1 MIKVLIVDEELLAGV
16 RIERL
21 LAATKNI
28 EVIGVAV
35 NGSDA
40 QAISDKQN
48 PDILLLK
55 CPISPSNEPY
65 VLELVRR
72 ADFYPVLM
80 FCPSFDGFNPMP
92 AAIKRTASFKMKL
105 VNSDDLLTVVLSA
118 SKLIHKRRKEKS
130 VEPRTHL
137 YVYSYL
143 GIDKIPVDKILL
155 LQADQKYVRVYISDS
170 VVTVND
176 SLKSLEKEFK
186 QLFVRVHRNALVAIS
201 AIQGLDRSDD
211 QVSVKITGLS
221 TEPRVSRRRASY
233 LRQLLPLL

>member
-21 LAATKNI
+21 LADIKNI
-28 EVIGVAV
+28 EVIGVAE
-35 NGSDA
+35 NGSVA

-48 PDILLLK
+48 PDILVLK
-55 CPISPSNEPY
+55 CPIPSLDEPY
-65 VLELVRR
+65 ILELARR

-92 AAIKRTASFKMKL
+92 AAIRRPVSFKMKL
-105 VNSDDLLTVVLSA
+105 VNSDDLLAALLSA
-118 SKLIHKRRKEKS
+118 SELIHKQRKEKS

-155 LQADQKYVRVYISDS
+155 LQADQKYVRVHMSDS
-170 VVTVND
+170 VVMVND
-176 SLKSLEKEFK
+176 SLKSLQQEFK
-186 QLFVRVHRNALVAIS
+186 HLFVRIHRNALVAIS

-221 TEPRVSRRRASY
+221 MKPRVSRRRASY